1 MADGALEVTTED
13 APTPQGFALVLDMVG
28 LNMFEFGVCAAF
40 WFAAFVLSSFISLE
54 MILGARAL
62 ALSPR
67 RRMRALAGA
76 PVPHALPT
84 HAVAFVRALAA
95 FPPIAAA
102 TAVMSTGAS
111 YVPLVGST
119 VGLIVM
125 IYLLVKH
132 RAFVMKAITTVLRKV
147 TGKR

>member
-54 MILGARAL
+54 MIL
-62 ALSPR
+62 
-67 RRMRALAGA
+67 
-76 PVPHALPT
+76 
-84 HAVAFVRALAA
+84 A

-102 TAVMSTGAS
+102 TRVMSTGAS

-125 IYLLVKH
+125 IYFLVKH